1 MPGFVGRMPL
11 IGFNLTLAPLRKASD
26 VMYLVGI
33 DQKKKKKKKK
43 KQESVCKEE
52 RNVVT

>member
-26 VMYLVGI
+26 VMYFVGI
-33 DQKKKKKKKK
+33 NKKKKKKKK
-43 KQESVCKEE
+43 KAGECM
-52 RNVVT
+52 